1 MGRFQTYSGVVQLLV
16 LLHTATVIVS
26 LDKAEFS
33 DRFRQ
38 VVDNVLGVQQYK
50 VTVATS
56 LCVIHFHFTRY
67 RTI

>member
-1 MGRFQTYSGVVQLLV
+1 MGRFQTYSGVVVRLLV

-38 VVDNVLGVQQYK
+38 LVDNILGVQQYE
-50 VTVATS
+50 VFWHFSSILRS
-56 LCVIHFHFTRY
+56 LF
-67 RTI
+67 